1 MNSFITAYWLR
12 AFWVPRTSRQRYMQS
27 LGLVAEGR
35 ATAEQQLSLA
45 QKASKVVNS
54 WYLGIRRQ
62 EQMALVWKREFTFSA
77 LL

>member
-1 MNSFITAYWLR
+1 
-12 AFWVPRTSRQRYMQS
+12 MQS